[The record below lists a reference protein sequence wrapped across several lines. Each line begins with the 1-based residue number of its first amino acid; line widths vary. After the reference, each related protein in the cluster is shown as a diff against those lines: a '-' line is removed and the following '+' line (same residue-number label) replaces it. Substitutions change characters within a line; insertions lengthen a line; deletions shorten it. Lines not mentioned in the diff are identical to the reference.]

1 MLTVQR
7 SGEASALLI
16 LLTLA
21 SAMALER
28 LPLTRHVHKYLRP
41 PSSRRVAVP
50 LGLASVA
57 TSPTKVDIIPP
68 VAVRVVAV
76 QNVGLDSRIVLSHS
90 RC

>member
-1 MLTVQR
+1 MSLKQR

-41 PSSRRVAVP
+41 PSPRRVAVP
-50 LGLASVA
+50 LRGNFPDEGECWLV
-57 TSPTKVDIIPP
+57 

-76 QNVGLDSRIVLSHS
+76 QNVGLDSGMVLSHS